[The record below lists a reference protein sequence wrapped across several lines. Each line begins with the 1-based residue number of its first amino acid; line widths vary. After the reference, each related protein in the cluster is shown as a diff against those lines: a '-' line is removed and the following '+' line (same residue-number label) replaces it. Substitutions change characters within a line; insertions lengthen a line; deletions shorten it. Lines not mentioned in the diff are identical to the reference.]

1 MKARIVIVFSL
12 AVIVAS
18 CQGQDDMNRL
28 TDKSFVRKQLD
39 CILERRPCDK
49 IGQNMKG
56 MRVFRAGKILFKRK
70 KKKKKRRKKTTNI
83 NQYRIVVNGIVID
96 LIPIIAY
103 NNCQRCNPLLKQR
116 YAKLR
121 NFMLHHYPNE
131 WNAIIQHYSKRL
143 SIQG

>member
-1 MKARIVIVFSL
+1 MKTRIVIVFSL

-49 IGQNMKG
+49 IGQNMK
-56 MRVFRAGKILFKRK
+56 
-70 KKKKKRRKKTTNI
+70 
-83 NQYRIVVNGIVID
+83 D